1 MLNDF
6 TLNLRDFPAALAYKV
21 SKMPNFYA
29 VACGHKTGVFNT
41 WDECKEHTAGF
52 RGARYKKF
60 PTRQEAED
68 FVAGRTPG
76 SGGKNPLKSA
86 PRTPGASA
94 AVGKNLSAADKAQLE
109 TLQAALDEIEAEVKA
124 YLAKK
129 EKEKAKIRVKMD
141 AITGG
146 GSGNNNRDKSASP
159 PPPKKVKKTKT
170 RDDGLFEDED
180 GFVHVYTD
188 GACSMNGRKGES
200 SSSRPFEF

>member
-1 MLNDF
+1 
-6 TLNLRDFPAALAYKV
+6 
-21 SKMPNFYA
+21 MPNFYA

-41 WDECKEHTAGF
+41 WDECKENTAGF

-60 PTRQEAED
+60 PTLQEAED

-76 SGGKNPLKSA
+76 GGGSGGGNPLKSA
-86 PRTPGASA
+86 PRTPGAA
-94 AVGKNLSAADKAQLE
+94 GKNLSAADKAQLE

-129 EKEKAKIRVKMD
+129 EKEKAKIRSKMD

-146 GSGNNNRDKSASP
+146 NNNRDKSSSP
-159 PPPKKVKKTKT
+159 PPAKKVKKTTT

-200 SSSRPFEF
+200 VRMPLEISTKLFLAKFPSGPCQFEAKGP